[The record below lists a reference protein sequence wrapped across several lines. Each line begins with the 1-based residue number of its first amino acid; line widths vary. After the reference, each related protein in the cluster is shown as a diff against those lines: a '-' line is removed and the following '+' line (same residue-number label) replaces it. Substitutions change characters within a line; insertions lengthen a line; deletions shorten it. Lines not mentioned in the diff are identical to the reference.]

1 MECISGGVYMH
12 YLKIILGNIFMTF
25 AYAYIAVPFGIVN
38 GGVTSFAMVLDKNL
52 PGNISFWT
60 NTLYLSLLIIYYIF
74 MGYKCFINALFSC
87 IAFIL
92 FFTLFTAFP
101 LMLPLPFFLAVPCMG
116 ILIGIGYYFCIS
128 ARSTALGFDTIAII
142 LHDRNPKI
150 NLALTI
156 YICNVIVLLS
166 GLFTYGIVSVIAGI
180 ICSGLQS
187 FVLNLLTKRNKKR
200 I

>member
-1 MECISGGVYMH
+1 MN

-101 LMLPLPFFLAVPCMG
+101 LMLPLPFFLAVPCIG

-166 GLFTYGIVSVIAGI
+166 GLFTYGMVSVIAGI

-187 FVLNLLTKRNKKR
+187 FVLNLLTKKL
-200 I
+200 

>member
-1 MECISGGVYMH
+1 MKCISGGVYMN
-12 YLKIILGNIFMTF
+12 YLKIILGNIAMTF

-38 GGVTSFAMVLDKNL
+38 GGITSFAMVLDKNL

-60 NTLYLSLLIIYYIF
+60 NALYLSLLIIYYIF

-87 IAFIL
+87 VAFIL

>member
-1 MECISGGVYMH
+1 MILFLRGEFMN

-101 LMLPLPFFLAVPCMG
+101 LMLPLPFFLAVPCIG

-187 FVLNLLTKRNKKR
+187 FVLNLLTKKL
-200 I
+200 

>member
-1 MECISGGVYMH
+1 MILFLRGEFMN

-150 NLALTI
+150 NLAFTI

>member
-1 MECISGGVYMH
+1 MKCISGGVYMN
-12 YLKIILGNIFMTF
+12 YLKIILGNIAMTF

-38 GGVTSFAMVLDKNL
+38 GGITSFAMVLDKNL

-60 NTLYLSLLIIYYIF
+60 NALYLSLLIIYYIF

-87 IAFIL
+87 VAFIL

-128 ARSTALGFDTIAII
+128 TRSTALGFDTIAII

-187 FVLNLLTKRNKKR
+187 FVLNLLTKKL
-200 I
+200 

>member
-1 MECISGGVYMH
+1 MILFLRGEFMN

-101 LMLPLPFFLAVPCMG
+101 LMLPLPFFLAVPCIG

-150 NLALTI
+150 NLAFTI

-187 FVLNLLTKRNKKR
+187 FVLNLLTKKL
-200 I
+200 

>member
-1 MECISGGVYMH
+1 MN
-12 YLKIILGNIFMTF
+12 YLKIILGNIAMTF

-60 NTLYLSLLIIYYIF
+60 NALYLSLLIIYYIF
-74 MGYKCFINALFSC
+74 MGYKYFINALFSC

>member
-1 MECISGGVYMH
+1 MILFLRGEFMN

-101 LMLPLPFFLAVPCMG
+101 LMLPLPFFLAVPCIG

-150 NLALTI
+150 NLAFTI

>member
-1 MECISGGVYMH
+1 MN

-25 AYAYIAVPFGIVN
+25 AYAYIAIPFGIVN

>member
-1 MECISGGVYMH
+1 MN

-101 LMLPLPFFLAVPCMG
+101 LMLTLPFFLAVPCIG

-150 NLALTI
+150 NLAFTI

>member
-1 MECISGGVYMH
+1 MN

-101 LMLPLPFFLAVPCMG
+101 LMLPLPFFLAVPCIG

-150 NLALTI
+150 NLAFTI

>member
-1 MECISGGVYMH
+1 MN

-101 LMLPLPFFLAVPCMG
+101 LMLPLPFFLAVPC
-116 ILIGIGYYFCIS
+116 IGINRHRLLFLHLSPLYGTWIWYHSHNPARPQSENKSGVYYLYLQRNRTFERPFHLWNSFCY
-128 ARSTALGFDTIAII
+128 RRYHLQRTAKFCF
-142 LHDRNPKI
+142 K
-150 NLALTI
+150 
-156 YICNVIVLLS
+156 
-166 GLFTYGIVSVIAGI
+166 FTH
-180 ICSGLQS
+180 
-187 FVLNLLTKRNKKR
+187 KEK
-200 I
+200 

>member
-1 MECISGGVYMH
+1 MN
-12 YLKIILGNIFMTF
+12 YLKIILGNIAMTF

-38 GGVTSFAMVLDKNL
+38 GGITSFAMVLDKNL

-87 IAFIL
+87 VAFIL

>member
-1 MECISGGVYMH
+1 MN

-60 NTLYLSLLIIYYIF
+60 NALYLSLLIIYYIF
-74 MGYKCFINALFSC
+74 MGHKCFINALFSC
-87 IAFIL
+87 VAFIL
-92 FFTLFTAFP
+92 FFTLFTVFP

-166 GLFTYGIVSVIAGI
+166 GLFTYGIVSVIAGM

>member
-1 MECISGGVYMH
+1 MN

-150 NLALTI
+150 NLAFTI

>member
-1 MECISGGVYMH
+1 MN
-12 YLKIILGNIFMTF
+12 YLKIILGNIAMTF

-38 GGVTSFAMVLDKNL
+38 GGITSFAMVLDKNL

-60 NTLYLSLLIIYYIF
+60 NALYLSLLIIYYIF

-87 IAFIL
+87 VAFIL

>member
-1 MECISGGVYMH
+1 MN

-101 LMLPLPFFLAVPCMG
+101 LMLPLPFFLAVPCIG

>member
-1 MECISGGVYMH
+1 MILFLRGEFMN

-101 LMLPLPFFLAVPCMG
+101 LMLPLPFFLAVPCIG

-166 GLFTYGIVSVIAGI
+166 GLFTYGMVSVIAGI

>member
-1 MECISGGVYMH
+1 MN

>member
-1 MECISGGVYMH
+1 MKCISGGVYMN
-12 YLKIILGNIFMTF
+12 YLKIILGNIAMTF

-38 GGVTSFAMVLDKNL
+38 GGITSFAMVLDKNL

>member
-1 MECISGGVYMH
+1 MN

-156 YICNVIVLLS
+156 YICNVIILLS

>member
-1 MECISGGVYMH
+1 MN

-25 AYAYIAVPFGIVN
+25 AYAYIDVPFGIVN

-101 LMLPLPFFLAVPCMG
+101 LMLPLPFFLAVPCIG

-150 NLALTI
+150 NLAFTI

>member
-1 MECISGGVYMH
+1 MN
-12 YLKIILGNIFMTF
+12 YLKIILGNIAMTF

-60 NTLYLSLLIIYYIF
+60 NALYLSLLIIYYIF

-87 IAFIL
+87 VAFIL

>member
-1 MECISGGVYMH
+1 MILFLRGEFMN

>member
-1 MECISGGVYMH
+1 
-12 YLKIILGNIFMTF
+12 MTF

>member
-1 MECISGGVYMH
+1 MN
-12 YLKIILGNIFMTF
+12 YLKIILGNIAMTF

-101 LMLPLPFFLAVPCMG
+101 LMLPLPFFLAVPCIG

-150 NLALTI
+150 NLAFTI

>member
-1 MECISGGVYMH
+1 MH

>member
-1 MECISGGVYMH
+1 MN
-12 YLKIILGNIFMTF
+12 YLKIILGNLAMTF
-25 AYAYIAVPFGIVN
+25 AYAYFAVPFGIIN
-38 GGVTSFAMVLDKNL
+38 GGVTSFAMVLYQIL
-52 PGNISFWT
+52 PGNISLWT
-60 NTLYLSLLIIYYIF
+60 NLLYLSLLAVCYIF
-74 MGYKCFINALFSC
+74 MGYRYFINALFSC
-87 IAFIL
+87 AAFII

-101 LMLPLPFFLAVPCMG
+101 LALPLPFFLAVPFMG
-116 ILIGIGYYFCIS
+116 ILIGIGYYLCIS
-128 ARSTALGFDTIAII
+128 ARSTALGFDTVAII

-166 GLFTYGIVSVIAGI
+166 GLFTYGLISVIAGI

-187 FVLNLLTKRNKKR
+187 FVLNLLTKINKKR

>member
-1 MECISGGVYMH
+1 MILFLRGEFMN

-38 GGVTSFAMVLDKNL
+38 GSVTSFAMVLDKNL

-187 FVLNLLTKRNKKR
+187 FVLNLLTKKL
-200 I
+200 

>member
-187 FVLNLLTKRNKKR
+187 FVLNLLTKKL
-200 I
+200 

>member
-1 MECISGGVYMH
+1 MN

-38 GGVTSFAMVLDKNL
+38 GGVTSFAMVLNKNL

>member
-1 MECISGGVYMH
+1 MN
-12 YLKIILGNIFMTF
+12 YLKG
-25 AYAYIAVPFGIVN
+25 
-38 GGVTSFAMVLDKNL
+38 
-52 PGNISFWT
+52 
-60 NTLYLSLLIIYYIF
+60 
-74 MGYKCFINALFSC
+74 
-87 IAFIL
+87 
-92 FFTLFTAFP
+92 
-101 LMLPLPFFLAVPCMG
+101 MG

>member
-1 MECISGGVYMH
+1 MN

-101 LMLPLPFFLAVPCMG
+101 LMLPLPFFLAVPCIG

-166 GLFTYGIVSVIAGI
+166 GLFTYGMVSVIAGI

>member
-1 MECISGGVYMH
+1 MKCISGGVYMN
-12 YLKIILGNIFMTF
+12 YLKIILGNIAMTF

-60 NTLYLSLLIIYYIF
+60 NALYLSLLIIYYIF

-87 IAFIL
+87 VAFIL